1 MHSTHKIPRYFLCLI
16 GFFLIAAV
24 FLNACNTSRPS
35 FDNHGIYS
43 IKVVMDNNYPPF
55 TFLDANG
62 QPQGILIDRWRLW
75 EQKTGIKV
83 QITTTD
89 WEQALQR
96 MANGEFDVID
106 TIFYNTE
113 RAKIYDALISDRPY
127 RTAFPKSE
135 AIDLILS
142 LKGKQFD
149 PQLTDIF
156 LEIIAEDQ
164 T

>member
-1 MHSTHKIPRYFLCLI
+1 
-16 GFFLIAAV
+16 
-24 FLNACNTSRPS
+24 
-35 FDNHGIYS
+35 
-43 IKVVMDNNYPPF
+43 
-55 TFLDANG
+55 
-62 QPQGILIDRWRLW
+62 
-75 EQKTGIKV
+75 
-83 QITTTD
+83 
-89 WEQALQR
+89 

-127 RTAFPKSE
+127 RKAFPKSE